1 MSFWTALK
9 STYRESGLFLLAC
22 PLLALIP
29 VVVELV
35 QHGVEMHL
43 GMYDSLAMAKEV
55 ESHPLRLG
63 FGLAKVVALI
73 LPIYWIT
80 RFIAFGRDPGAA
92 ARLDRP
98 AVRLFAAFAA
108 FQILLAVLQLFLL
121 PSSGWW
127 LLGNFIGG
135 QILGALIAAWGAAAP
150 LGNAAIG
157 PLASAR
163 LMMRHLPF
171 TIALFLAAMMPL
183 MIPHYLFAAGAIFG
197 PEWSKWP
204 ILIADSLLVGWLS
217 AVLVASGYIAAKRA
231 ADAQGVDLRP
241 SSC

>member
-1 MSFWTALK
+1 MSFWASLK
-9 STYRESGLFLLAC
+9 TVYRESWAFLIAC
-22 PLLALIP
+22 PILAMIP
-29 VVVELV
+29 VLVELI
-35 QHGVEMHL
+35 QHGAEMHL

-55 ESHPLRLG
+55 ESHPLRMG
-63 FGLAKVVALI
+63 FGLAKTVALI
-73 LPIYWIT
+73 LPIYWVT
-80 RFIAFGRDPGAA
+80 RFIAFGRDAGAA
-92 ARLDRP
+92 SRLDQP

-108 FQILLAVLQLFLL
+108 FQILLVAVQMFGV
-121 PSSGWW
+121 PASGWW
-127 LLGNFIGG
+127 LLGSFLGG

-163 LMMRHLPF
+163 LMVRHLPF
-171 TIALFLAAMMPL
+171 TVALFLAAMMPL

-204 ILIADSLLVGWLS
+204 ILIADSLLVGWLA

-231 ADAQGVDLRP
+231 ADAQGADLMP
-241 SSC
+241 STK